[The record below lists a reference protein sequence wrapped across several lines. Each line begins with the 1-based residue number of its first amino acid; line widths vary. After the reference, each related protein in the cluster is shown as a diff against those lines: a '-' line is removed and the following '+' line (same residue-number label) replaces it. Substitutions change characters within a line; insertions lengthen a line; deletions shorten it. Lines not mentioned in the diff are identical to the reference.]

1 MAGLTPSMSSGSL
14 PGERS
19 SKSPS
24 RVGSSSPGAPR
35 PRAPGE
41 PLRVVFFTASYF
53 VLDGVTLTI
62 RKLLAALKQ
71 AGAET
76 LVLTAAPIAD
86 TMGELGALDGENLVL
101 VPGMPVPMESE
112 HYG

>member
-1 MAGLTPSMSSGSL
+1 MASTDITLSI
-14 PGERS
+14 
-19 SKSPS
+19 SPKTN
-24 RVGSSSPGAPR
+24 
-35 PRAPGE
+35 E

-62 RKLLAALKQ
+62 RKILAALKQ

-76 LVLTAAPIAD
+76 LVITAAPLAD
-86 TMGELGALDGENLVL
+86 TLGELGSLDGENLVL
-101 VPGMPVPMESE
+101 VPGMPVPMEQE